1 MIASKGNTAHFA
13 IEAEHLN
20 LTLGGKQLLDNFS
33 LKIASGEFTALLGP
47 NGAGKSSLLKVL
59 CGEQDAGGKV
69 TVFGRE
75 LKDVKPIVLAKH
87 LGVLPQHSSL
97 SFSFTV
103 QEVIE
108 LGCLPLQLSNAQT
121 KAIATEKMKLVG
133 VHSLKNQLYT
143 TLSGGEKQRVHF
155 SRVLTQLSQADE
167 QCILMLDEPTSALD
181 IAHQHQTLQV
191 AREIAK
197 SGGAVI
203 VVLHDLNLAA
213 QYADRL
219 VIINEGKIQADGN
232 PWEALTR
239 KIISHVYGW
248 PVNISKHPTD
258 DYPVII
264 PESSPVK
271 GTLECE
277 INKF

>member
-1 MIASKGNTAHFA
+1 MIVSEDNTAHCA
-13 IEAEHLN
+13 IEAENLN
-20 LTLGGKQLLDNFS
+20 LNLGGKQLLDNFN
-33 LKIASGEFTALLGP
+33 LKIASGEVTALLGP

-59 CGEQDAGGKV
+59 CGEIDTGGKV
-69 TVFGRE
+69 KVFGRAR
-75 LKDVKPIVLAKH
+75 KDIKPIILAKH

-97 SFSFTV
+97 SFAFTA
-103 QEVIE
+103 QEVTE
-108 LGCLPLQLSNAQT
+108 LGSLPLQLSNVQT

-133 VHSLKNQLYT
+133 VYSLKNQLYT

-155 SRVLTQLSQADE
+155 ARVLTQLSKAGE

-219 VIINEGKIQADGN
+219 VIINKGKIQADGT

-239 KIISHVYGW
+239 KLISNVYGW
-248 PVNISKHPTD
+248 PVYISKHPTD

-264 PESSPVK
+264 PESSLVK
-271 GTLECE
+271 
-277 INKF
+277 